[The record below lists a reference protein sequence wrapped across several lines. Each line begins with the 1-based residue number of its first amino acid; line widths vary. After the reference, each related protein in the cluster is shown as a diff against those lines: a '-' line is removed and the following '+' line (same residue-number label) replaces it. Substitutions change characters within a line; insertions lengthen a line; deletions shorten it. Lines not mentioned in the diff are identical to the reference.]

1 MRWDTITATVKFN
14 ESVTEEN
21 KRQLAAILI
30 ADILDKS
37 DSIFEETKR
46 MNIYRDV
53 IGILTA
59 MTAVS
64 SAIWAGIENGFKLPV
79 LLYPLTILMYV
90 IAAFWFTNYLMFKTG
105 KHIMIVSTAGF
116 FILLVLATV
125 LNPFSI
131 SGIASLIAGTFL
143 PTIDSNL
150 LLETDRLL
158 DYTIVYSYIC
168 DSIKNDDIT
177 DKGINKIFN
186 IEKTK
191 VHVKGIFEQN
201 K

>member
-1 MRWDTITATVKFN
+1 M
-14 ESVTEEN
+14 
-21 KRQLAAILI
+21 
-30 ADILDKS
+30 
-37 DSIFEETKR
+37 
-46 MNIYRDV
+46 
-53 IGILTA
+53 
-59 MTAVS
+59 
-64 SAIWAGIENGFKLPV
+64 
-79 LLYPLTILMYV
+79 
-90 IAAFWFTNYLMFKTG
+90 
-105 KHIMIVSTAGF
+105 
-116 FILLVLATV
+116 LVLATV